1 LQKSNDTKPMTM
13 TTLPNDDLELA
24 AVLYKHMLNR
34 EFSNGIVTGTLDS
47 SLDFDDVV
55 QRLGDKVRSQNPAT
69 KRLEWHPPKGR
80 FFNSLDDV
88 LTAPARR
95 IAPPE
100 RFYLIVTDQIYRA
113 DQDDLPVEIRN
124 YFTAAKLYSL
134 LMTVADHHGGASAD
148 AKTLIFLNGGK
159 VEITPQYSV
168 ADLHELGRLD
178 DFEREF
184 IVSDAHKDQKQTI
197 IKTVLAELFTG
208 RNKFPFSELLAR
220 FDDFFGRVQSN
231 YQLYV
236 AEFSFHKVKD
246 EVEKEKL
253 DAMIKLNKVFSD
265 IQNQLL
271 AIPVALVLVGGQMED
286 KGSWTSKNILIWIG
300 VLVFSI
306 LMSLLVSNQ
315 RNTLKAV
322 KDEID
327 QQKRQIETK
336 YRSIAARFNEV
347 YEEID
352 RRHLVQK
359 RLILVVDVL
368 VAISFLIT
376 TGMLLLL
383 SGVIQLP

>member
-1 LQKSNDTKPMTM
+1 MTP
-13 TTLPNDDLELA
+13 LPNDNLELA
-24 AVLYKHMLNR
+24 AVLYKHMLSR
-34 EFSNGIVTGTLDS
+34 EFSNGIVTGTLDN

-55 QRLGDKVRSQNPAT
+55 ERLGKDVRSQNAAT

-80 FFNSLDDV
+80 FFNSLDEA

-100 RFYLIVTDQIYRA
+100 HFYLIDTDQIYHA
-113 DQDDLPVEIRN
+113 DQDDLPVEMRN
-124 YFTAAKLYSL
+124 YFTAAKLYRL
-134 LMTVADHHGGASAD
+134 LMSVADHHGGASAD
-148 AKTLIFLNGGK
+148 AKTLIFLNSGK
-159 VEITPQYSV
+159 VEITPQYGV

-220 FDDFFGRVQSN
+220 FDDFFGRVQSS

-286 KGSWTSKNILIWIG
+286 KGLLTSKNFLIWFG

-306 LMSLLVSNQ
+306 LMSLLVRNQ

-336 YRSIAARFNEV
+336 YQSITIRFTEI
-347 YEEID
+347 YEEIN
-352 RRHLVQK
+352 RRHLDQK
-359 RLILVVDVL
+359 RLIWVVDVL
-368 VAISFLIT
+368 VTISFLIT